1 MKVRIRPGKL
11 KGTVVPPSS
20 KSQTH
25 RALIA
30 ASLADGESVLGNIL
44 LSEDIRATAAAM
56 RQLGA
61 EVSVR
66 GEEALVLGGQVIQGG
81 TVRLDCGESGS
92 TLRFLI
98 PVALA
103 VHGDAEFTGRGRL
116 MERPLDEYFRIFEEK
131 GIVHTL
137 EEGRLHVQGTLP
149 PGDYALRGDVSSQYI
164 TGLLFA
170 LPLAKGDSVIRL
182 STPLESKGYIAMTLD
197 VLARFGI
204 EITTKDHRVFRIRG
218 NQTYRPCSMVLEGD
232 HSQAAFYEAANA
244 LGSEVSIEGMDWD
257 SLQGDR
263 AMTEVMERLSKAGD
277 VEIDV
282 SDIPDLVPAIAVVA
296 ALRVGQETRLFN
308 AARLRIKE
316 SDRLEAVTVELAKLG
331 ARIEAF
337 PDSLTITG
345 VSHFTGGVTDSH
357 NDHRIAMAL
366 AVAATRAEGD
376 VIISGAGSVKK
387 SYPHFFN
394 DYERLGGQYDEIYD
408 IR

>member
-1 MKVRIRPGKL
+1 MIVRIRPGKL

-30 ASLADGESVLGNIL
+30 ASLADGKSVLGNIL
-44 LSEDIRATAAAM
+44 LSEDIRATADAM
-56 RQLGA
+56 AQLGA
-61 EVSVR
+61 TVEVSG
-66 GEEALVLGGQVIQGG
+66 GEARVSGGQIPQTGKVH
-81 TVRLDCGESGS
+81 LDCGESGS

-98 PVALA
+98 PVAL
-103 VHGDAEFTGRGRL
+103 VIHGDAEFTGRGKL

-131 GIVHTL
+131 GIAHTL
-137 EEGRLHVQGTLP
+137 QDGRLHVKGTLP
-149 PGDYALRGDVSSQYI
+149 AGDYVLRGDVSSQFI

-197 VLARFGI
+197 VLSRFGI
-204 EITTKDHRVFRIRG
+204 GIRMADPMTFEIRG

-232 HSQAAFYEAANA
+232 HSQAAFYAASNA
-244 LGSEVSIEGMDWD
+244 LGSEVAIEGMDWQ

-263 AMTEVMERLSKAGD
+263 AMTEVVERLGKNGD
-277 VEIDV
+277 VEVDV

-296 ALRVGQETRLFN
+296 ALREGQETRLVN

-316 SDRLEAVTVELAKLG
+316 SDRLEAVTLELTKLG

-366 AVAATRAEGD
+366 AIAATRAQGE
-376 VIISGAGSVKK
+376 VIISGAESVQK

-394 DYERLGGQYDEIYD
+394 DYETLGGQYDEIYD